1 MAWAGGRAAD
11 PARGDVLL
19 RLARGAL
26 SFELAGTGTVHGSP
40 GDEAW
45 LQGPGATFVTLRA
58 GSELRGCIGTL
69 EANRPLAEDVRANAI
84 AAATRDP
91 RFAPVTAA
99 ELPGLTIEVSLLG
112 PTSPLGVTSQAEAL
126 EALQPGLDGVILRYG
141 SQRATFLPQV
151 WSQLPS
157 PGDFLLQLK
166 RKAGLAD
173 DFWHGDIEMWR
184 YRVEKWSE
192 AEQAGS
198 GR

>member
-173 DFWHGDIEMWR
+173 GFWHGDIEMWR